1 MSDAVPPPPPPNPGP
16 APEGPVP
23 GGPPPPQDPTQ
34 QRAQQPAQHAQ
45 PHPSSPQD
53 PAPTQAALQYAA
65 QVQAAARGPV
75 APLPGLPFTSS
86 YRTPRT
92 GWWRGVVS
100 IVLVIVAILTFS
112 FILSFVAI
120 AVDLALGNADT
131 DALMEGQVSM
141 SPTLLAAT
149 NVSLLASAAVAF
161 LAHRFLIGLRWGHFH
176 SVVGRFRWSWLA
188 LAAAVVVPV
197 YLLFAASS
205 FLDPTYQ
212 DLQID
217 GTVVAFIGIIILTT
231 PLQAAAE
238 EYMFRGVVQRS
249 AGSWVRSPRWSFI
262 LGTAVSAPLFA
273 VFHFAQDPWL
283 IFYYLCFGVLLSILT
298 QLTGGLEAAIAIHIA
313 NNLFLLLVGALAGQ
327 MTEGFDRSAGQG
339 GPFMLVPLVILAV
352 VVVVLW
358 LLGRR
363 RKVETTTAE
372 AAAPAA
378 PVSPA
383 APASP
388 GEAGPSVHGQP
399 AAHLGQPGAG
409 SSQPHADPGQHPDQ

>member
-45 PHPSSPQD
+45 PHPSSQQD

-141 SPTLLAAT
+141 SPALLAAT

-249 AGSWVRSPRWSFI
+249 AGSWVRSPRWSFVV
-262 LGTAVSAPLFA
+262 GTAVSAPLFA

-283 IFYYLCFGVLLSILT
+283 ILYYLGFGVLLSILT
-298 QLTGGLEAAIAIHIA
+298 QRTGGLEAAIAIHIA
-313 NNLFLLLVGALAGQ
+313 NNLFLLLVAALAGE

-339 GPFMLVPLVILAV
+339 GPFMLVPLVLLAI
-352 VVVVLW
+352 VVVVLS
-358 LLGRR
+358 LLGKR
-363 RKVETTTAE
+363 RKLETTTAE
-372 AAAPAA
+372 AAPAQSAPTH
-378 PVSPA
+378 A
-383 APASP
+383 APAQGAPTAIAPSEVAP
-388 GEAGPSVHGQP
+388 GKVD
-399 AAHLGQPGAG
+399 LTN
-409 SSQPHADPGQHPDQ
+409 PGQHSDQ